1 MKIDIIQARKIG
13 NLNDNKEVKE
23 NVLQRDNNDTTVD
36 KQDSK

>member
-13 NLNDNKEVKE
+13 NLNYNKEVKE